1 MVYELRTY
9 KIPEGRMPDALN
21 RFENI
26 TFGLFKRHRI
36 EVVGFWTRSDANEL
50 VYICRYDSEAAME
63 AAWAAF
69 RADPEWIKAREQTEA
84 NGPIVEEVLSDTLI
98 PTSFS
103 PIQ

>member
-1 MVYELRTY
+1 MVYELRIY
-9 KIPEGRMPDALN
+9 RAVEGRMPNILN

-26 TFGLFKRHRI
+26 TFGLFERHGI

-50 VYICRYDSEAAME
+50 VYICRYESEAAME

-69 RADPEWIKAREQTEA
+69 RADPEWLKAREQTEA
-84 NGPIVEEVLSDTLI
+84 NGPIVEEVISNTLI

>member
-9 KIPEGRMPDALN
+9 RIPEGRMPDILN

-26 TFGLFKRHRI
+26 TFGLFKRHGI
-36 EVVGFWTRSDANEL
+36 EVVGFWRHSEVNEL
-50 VYICRYDSEAAME
+50 VYICRYESEAAME
-63 AAWAAF
+63 AAWDGF
-69 RADPEWIKAREQTEA
+69 RADPEWTKAREQTEA
-84 NGPIVEEVLSDTLI
+84 NGSIVAEVISDTLI

>member
-50 VYICRYDSEAAME
+50 VYICRYA
-63 AAWAAF
+63 
-69 RADPEWIKAREQTEA
+69 
-84 NGPIVEEVLSDTLI
+84 
-98 PTSFS
+98 
-103 PIQ
+103 

>member
-9 KIPEGRMPDALN
+9 RIPEGKMPNILS

-26 TFGLFKRHRI
+26 TFVLFERHGI
-36 EVVGFWTRSDANEL
+36 ECVGFWTRSDANEL

-63 AAWAAF
+63 AAWEAF
-69 RADPEWIKAREQTEA
+69 RADPEWLKAREVTEA
-84 NGPIVEEVLSDTLI
+84 DGPIVEEVFSNTLI

>member
-50 VYICRYDSEAAME
+50 VYICRYNSEAAME

-103 PIQ
+103 PMQ

>member
-26 TFGLFKRHRI
+26 TFGLFKRHGI

-50 VYICRYDSEAAME
+50 MYICRYDSEAAME

-103 PIQ
+103 PMQ

>member
-9 KIPEGRMPDALN
+9 KIPEGRMPDILN

-26 TFGLFKRHRI
+26 TFGLFERHGI

-50 VYICRYDSEAAME
+50 VYICRYESEAAME
-63 AAWAAF
+63 AAWDAF
-69 RADPEWIKAREQTEA
+69 RADPEWLKAKEQTEA
-84 NGPIVEEVLSDTLI
+84 NGPIVAEVLSDTLI

>member
-63 AAWAAF
+63 TAWAAF

>member
-9 KIPEGRMPDALN
+9 KIPEGRMPDILS

-26 TFGLFKRHRI
+26 TFGLFKKHGV
-36 EVVGFWTRSDANEL
+36 EVVGFWTHSDANEL
-50 VYICRYDSEAAME
+50 VYICRYESEAAME
-63 AAWAAF
+63 AAWDGF
-69 RADPEWIKAREQTEA
+69 RADPEWLKAKEQTEA
-84 NGPIVEEVLSDTLI
+84 NGPIVAEVLSDTLI

>member
-26 TFGLFKRHRI
+26 TFSLFKRHRI

>member
-103 PIQ
+103 PMQ

>member
-9 KIPEGRMPDALN
+9 KIPVDRMPDALN

-63 AAWAAF
+63 AAWTAF

-103 PIQ
+103 PMQ

>member
-1 MVYELRTY
+1 M
-9 KIPEGRMPDALN
+9 
-21 RFENI
+21 
-26 TFGLFKRHRI
+26 H
-36 EVVGFWTRSDANEL
+36 
-50 VYICRYDSEAAME
+50 SEAAME